1 MNNILNKIFNFFII
15 FLCISCSTNEKIIP
29 AEDALDAV
37 RLFKDAYQNGNYEK
51 AKFYCLDN
59 ESNKVKLDS
68 IFKNYQS
75 LSNAEKTQLKSAS
88 LIILKN
94 ETMDEQS
101 VQIILANKSSV
112 NNDTFKVVKLNNI
125 WQINL
130 SK

>member
-1 MNNILNKIFNFFII
+1 MTNVLKKIMCFFMFLLIL
-15 FLCISCSTNEKIIP
+15 SCSNNEKLLP
-29 AEDALDAV
+29 AEDALDAI

-101 VQIILANKSSV
+101 VQIILANKASAT
-112 NNDTFKVVKLNNI
+112 NDTFKVVKLNNI

>member
-1 MNNILNKIFNFFII
+1 MTNVLKKIMY
-15 FLCISCSTNEKIIP
+15 FLMLLLFVGCSSNEKLLP

-59 ESNKVKLDS
+59 ELNKIKLDS

-75 LSNAEKTQLKSAS
+75 LSNAEKTPLKSAS

-94 ETMDEQS
+94 ETIDEQN
-101 VQIILANKSSV
+101 VQIILANKA
-112 NNDTFKVVKLNNI
+112 NATNDTFNVIKLNNLWLI
-125 WQINL
+125 KSL
-130 SK
+130 K